1 MVIVDGGVGYSQS
14 NDITFTILSESGSS
28 AELSGVLDSKGS
40 LTGITIVSGGT
51 DYSPE
56 DMILT
61 NSPLSFDVGQTIIIS
76 ARVNDPLGEMD
87 RVEFYGNGVELNNVL
102 QNQNIDD
109 DLYQIQYTI
118 PDQGLEFISVR
129 ALYGDGRD
137 DGPSIPVGY
146 SSKKFNE
153 QNWCGQGHWGWSKHW
168 VQQHCLPSDYV
179 CPPWFWGN
187 VDYWPWPPPWRS
199 TPYWHGASAID
210 MLQIKE
216 AKLPYKPEVGT
227 IYPRVKGSRLTFSTK
242 ERRNKNGSSMYSS
255 INGIG
260 AEYLNQVTT
269 GQRIRFSNGIQ
280 VSDEVYEIHRVSSNN
295 ALELVSTLSPGDQTL
310 IANWDELQL
319 VPVYRAGSLVAL
331 ALKDETEYTQFSSV
345 EFFIDGVNIGTD
357 TAWPFSTT
365 WVPQEDGNFTLSV
378 VATSAE
384 GIQELHIEKLYV
396 EELIGMP
403 LMVRQL

>member
-1 MVIVDGGVGYSQS
+1 MDISNLGTFTEKVNNTRQNLIRAINKVCNEGKLAMRAFDPVEETSYDNAPSNVLANKSIELYQDGSYPVIERVVATTIEGSTLVVEECLPLVTDEGRLGILKLDLGKCFMICKPVIEVRVCSFDESGNAGYSDRVFYNLQDPERLSAELISPLGRKATRRFDDDFTGGSITSEDLVIVDGGVGYSQS

-146 SSKKFNE
+146 SSKSLMNKT
-153 QNWCGQGHWGWSKHW
+153 GVVRVIG
-168 VQQHCLPSDYV
+168 
-179 CPPWFWGN
+179 
-187 VDYWPWPPPWRS
+187 
-199 TPYWHGASAID
+199 
-210 MLQIKE
+210 
-216 AKLPYKPEVGT
+216 VG
-227 IYPRVKGSRLTFSTK
+227 
-242 ERRNKNGSSMYSS
+242 
-255 INGIG
+255 
-260 AEYLNQVTT
+260 
-269 GQRIRFSNGIQ
+269 
-280 VSDEVYEIHRVSSNN
+280 VS
-295 ALELVSTLSPGDQTL
+295 
-310 IANWDELQL
+310 
-319 VPVYRAGSLVAL
+319 
-331 ALKDETEYTQFSSV
+331 
-345 EFFIDGVNIGTD
+345 IGTAALL
-357 TAWPFSTT
+357 T
-365 WVPQEDGNFTLSV
+365 
-378 VATSAE
+378 
-384 GIQELHIEKLYV
+384 
-396 EELIGMP
+396 
-403 LMVRQL
+403 